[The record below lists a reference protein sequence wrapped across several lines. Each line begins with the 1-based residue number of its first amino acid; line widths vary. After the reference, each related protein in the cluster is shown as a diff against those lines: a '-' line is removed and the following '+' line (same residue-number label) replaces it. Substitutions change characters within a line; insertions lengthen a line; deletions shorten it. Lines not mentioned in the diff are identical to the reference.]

1 MSSNSCTTP
10 SRTVGWRLPRRATT
24 GQSEDLRPSPRGVVR
39 SAPGVPSPVGR
50 VLRPGEPVRRS
61 TCRGHPP
68 APILRSSPG
77 HGYARGSGSGAGS
90 GRGGMRSIWRG
101 AVSFGLVSIGVKLY
115 SATEDKDIR
124 FHQVH
129 ATDGGRVKYKRVCSI
144 DGDEVEYGDIAKGY
158 ELPDGQVVVL
168 TDEDFEELPLST
180 RREVEVLEFVD
191 QDEIDPIMFEKTYY
205 LEPEGPAA
213 RPYVLLRDA
222 LENAGQVAITKIAI
236 RQRESLAALRVRDG
250 ILVLHTMRWPDE
262 IRRPDF
268 AFLDED
274 ISVRPQELKMAEAL
288 IGSMTGAFDHTEFTD
303 DYREA
308 MTALLEA
315 KQSGGEVQTVPEL
328 EDTGGAV
335 VDLMSALRR
344 SVERARGGA
353 VADSGDDATDD
364 DAEDE
369 AQAATAP
376 ARRAPAKGTP
386 AKKAPAKKTAA
397 QKTAAEKPAAK
408 ATAATR
414 TAATSTSAKKAP
426 AAKKAADKPPAK
438 RARRSAS

>member
-1 MSSNSCTTP
+1 
-10 SRTVGWRLPRRATT
+10 
-24 GQSEDLRPSPRGVVR
+24 
-39 SAPGVPSPVGR
+39 
-50 VLRPGEPVRRS
+50 
-61 TCRGHPP
+61 
-68 APILRSSPG
+68 
-77 HGYARGSGSGAGS
+77 
-90 GRGGMRSIWRG
+90 MRSIWRG

-129 ATDGGRVKYKRVCSI
+129 AADGGRVKYKRVCSI
-144 DGDEVEYGDIAKGY
+144 DGEEVEYSDIAKGY
-158 ELPDGQVVVL
+158 ELPDGQVVIL
-168 TDEDFEELPLST
+168 TDEDFDELPLST
-180 RREVEVLEFVD
+180 RREIEVLEFVA

-205 LEPEGPAA
+205 LEPDGPAA

-250 ILVLHTMRWPDE
+250 VLVLHTMRWPDE

-268 AFLDED
+268 GFLDED

-288 IGSMTGAFDHTEFTD
+288 ISSMTGEFDAGEFTD

-315 KQSGGEVQTVPEL
+315 KQSGGEVQQVPEV

-344 SVERARGGA
+344 SVERARGGSSGA
-353 VADSGDDATDD
+353 ADA
-364 DAEDE
+364 DAEADAAE
-369 AQAATAP
+369 APDAEASE
-376 ARRAPAKGTP
+376 RAPAKRAAT
-386 AKKAPAKKTAA
+386 AKKAPAKKAAAKPAEKTTAA
-397 QKTAAEKPAAK
+397 KTGAEKPAAK
-408 ATAATR
+408 KT
-414 TAATSTSAKKAP
+414 
-426 AAKKAADKPPAK
+426 ADKPPAK
-438 RARRSAS
+438 RARRSA

>member
-1 MSSNSCTTP
+1 
-10 SRTVGWRLPRRATT
+10 
-24 GQSEDLRPSPRGVVR
+24 
-39 SAPGVPSPVGR
+39 
-50 VLRPGEPVRRS
+50 
-61 TCRGHPP
+61 
-68 APILRSSPG
+68 
-77 HGYARGSGSGAGS
+77 
-90 GRGGMRSIWRG
+90 MRSIWRG

-144 DGDEVEYGDIAKGY
+144 DGEEVEYSDIAKGY
-158 ELPDGQVVVL
+158 ELPDGQVVIL
-168 TDEDFEELPLST
+168 TDEDFDELPLST
-180 RREVEVLEFVD
+180 RREIEVLEFVD

-222 LENAGQVAITKIAI
+222 LENAGRVAITKIAI

-250 ILVLHTMRWPDE
+250 VMVLHTMRWPDE

-268 AFLDED
+268 GFLDED
-274 ISVRPQELKMAEAL
+274 ISVRPQELTMAEAL
-288 IGSMTGAFDHTEFTD
+288 IESMTGEFDPTDFTD

-315 KQSGGEVQTVPEL
+315 KQSGGQVQAVPEV

-344 SVERARGGA
+344 SVEQARGGSGA
-353 VADSGDDATDD
+353 ADAAADAA
-364 DAEDE
+364 AED
-369 AQAATAP
+369 AP
-376 ARRAPAKGTP
+376 AAASAAKAPAKRAPAKKAAP
-386 AKKAPAKKTAA
+386 ARKAPAKKAA
-397 QKTAAEKPAAK
+397 VEKPAAK
-408 ATAATR
+408 AATETAAGKP
-414 TAATSTSAKKAP
+414 ATEKKAP

-438 RARRSAS
+438 RARRSA

>member
-1 MSSNSCTTP
+1 
-10 SRTVGWRLPRRATT
+10 
-24 GQSEDLRPSPRGVVR
+24 
-39 SAPGVPSPVGR
+39 
-50 VLRPGEPVRRS
+50 
-61 TCRGHPP
+61 
-68 APILRSSPG
+68 
-77 HGYARGSGSGAGS
+77 
-90 GRGGMRSIWRG
+90 MRSIWRG

-158 ELPDGQVVVL
+158 ELPDGQVVIL

-180 RREVEVLEFVD
+180 RREIEVLEFVD

-222 LENAGQVAITKIAI
+222 LENAGQVAITKITI
-236 RQRESLAALRVRDG
+236 RQRESLAAMRVRDG

-288 IGSMTGAFDHTEFTD
+288 IGSMTGAFDPTEFTD

-328 EDTGGAV
+328 GDTGGAV

-369 AQAATAP
+369 APAATAP
-376 ARRAPAKGTP
+376 ARRAPAKRTP
-386 AKKAPAKKTAA
+386 AKKAPAKNTPAK
-397 QKTAAEKPAAK
+397 KTAAEKPAAK

-414 TAATSTSAKKAP
+414 TATTSTTAKKAP

-438 RARRSAS
+438 RARRSA

>member
-1 MSSNSCTTP
+1 
-10 SRTVGWRLPRRATT
+10 
-24 GQSEDLRPSPRGVVR
+24 
-39 SAPGVPSPVGR
+39 
-50 VLRPGEPVRRS
+50 
-61 TCRGHPP
+61 
-68 APILRSSPG
+68 
-77 HGYARGSGSGAGS
+77 
-90 GRGGMRSIWRG
+90 MRSIWRG

-144 DGDEVEYGDIAKGY
+144 DGEEVEYSDIAKGF
-158 ELPDGQVVVL
+158 ELPDGQVVIL
-168 TDEDFEELPLST
+168 TDEDFDELPLST
-180 RREVEVLEFVD
+180 RREIEVLQFVD
-191 QDEIDPIMFEKTYY
+191 QDEIDPIHFEKTYY

-250 ILVLHTMRWPDE
+250 LLVLHTMRWPDE

-268 AFLDED
+268 GFLDED

-288 IGSMTGAFDHTEFTD
+288 IASMTGEFDPSEFTD

-315 KQSGGEVQTVPEL
+315 KQSGGEVQQVPEV

-344 SVERARGGA
+344 SVERARGGSGS
-353 VADSGDDATDD
+353 DETGDDAA
-364 DAEDE
+364 AEEVPAAE
-369 AQAATAP
+369 A
-376 ARRAPAKGTP
+376 P
-386 AKKAPAKKTAA
+386 AKKAPAKKAA
-397 QKTAAEKPAAK
+397 AAKKAPAKKAAAEKPAAEK
-408 ATAATR
+408 TE
-414 TAATSTSAKKAP
+414 KKAP
-426 AAKKAADKPPAK
+426 AATKAADKPPAK
-438 RARRSAS
+438 RARRSA

>member
-1 MSSNSCTTP
+1 
-10 SRTVGWRLPRRATT
+10 
-24 GQSEDLRPSPRGVVR
+24 
-39 SAPGVPSPVGR
+39 
-50 VLRPGEPVRRS
+50 
-61 TCRGHPP
+61 
-68 APILRSSPG
+68 
-77 HGYARGSGSGAGS
+77 
-90 GRGGMRSIWRG
+90 MRSIWRG

-144 DGDEVEYGDIAKGY
+144 DGEEVEYSDIAKGY
-158 ELPDGQVVVL
+158 ELPDGQVVIL
-168 TDEDFEELPLST
+168 TDEDFEDLPLAT
-180 RREVEVLEFVD
+180 RREIEVLEFVD

-236 RQRESLAALRVRDG
+236 RQRESLAVLRIRDG
-250 ILVLHTMRWPDE
+250 VLVLHTMRWPDE

-288 IGSMTGAFDHTEFTD
+288 IGSMTGEFDPGQFTD

-315 KQSGGEVQTVPEL
+315 KQSGGEVQQVPEVP
-328 EDTGGAV
+328 DSGAAV

-344 SVERARGGA
+344 SVERARGGSA
-353 VADSGDDATDD
+353 DDADAGSDSGSDS
-364 DAEDE
+364 DE
-369 AQAATAP
+369 EAP
-376 ARRAPAKGTP
+376 AAKAPAKKAAAKKAAAAKKTP
-386 AKKAPAKKTAA
+386 AKKAAAAKKT
-397 QKTAAEKPAAK
+397 TAGSG
-408 ATAATR
+408 T
-414 TAATSTSAKKAP
+414 
-426 AAKKAADKPPAK
+426 AAKKTADKPPAK
-438 RARRSAS
+438 RARRSA

>member
-1 MSSNSCTTP
+1 
-10 SRTVGWRLPRRATT
+10 
-24 GQSEDLRPSPRGVVR
+24 
-39 SAPGVPSPVGR
+39 
-50 VLRPGEPVRRS
+50 
-61 TCRGHPP
+61 
-68 APILRSSPG
+68 
-77 HGYARGSGSGAGS
+77 
-90 GRGGMRSIWRG
+90 MRSIWRG

-115 SATEDKDIR
+115 TATEDKDIR

-144 DGDEVEYGDIAKGY
+144 DGEEVEYSDIAKGY
-158 ELPDGQVVVL
+158 ELPDGQVVIL
-168 TDEDFEELPLST
+168 TDEDFDELPLST
-180 RREVEVLEFVD
+180 RREIEVLEFVD

-205 LEPEGPAA
+205 LEPDGPAA

-250 ILVLHTMRWPDE
+250 VLVLHTMRWPDE

-288 IGSMTGAFDHTEFTD
+288 ISSMTGEFDPDEFSD

-315 KQSGGEVQTVPEL
+315 KQSGGEVQQVPEVP
-328 EDTGGAV
+328 DSGAAV

-344 SVERARGGA
+344 SVERARGGGA
-353 VADSGDDATDD
+353 DADSTGDDAGEKPAE
-364 DAEDE
+364 DAEP
-369 AQAATAP
+369 AAKAP
-376 ARRAPAKGTP
+376 ARKAAAAKKAP
-386 AKKAPAKKTAA
+386 AKKAPAKKAA
-397 QKTAAEKPAAK
+397 ASTSAAAKKTAES
-408 ATAATR
+408 TAGKD
-414 TAATSTSAKKAP
+414 TAATSTGAKKT
-426 AAKKAADKPPAK
+426 AADKPPAK
-438 RARRSAS
+438 RARRSA

>member
-1 MSSNSCTTP
+1 
-10 SRTVGWRLPRRATT
+10 
-24 GQSEDLRPSPRGVVR
+24 
-39 SAPGVPSPVGR
+39 
-50 VLRPGEPVRRS
+50 
-61 TCRGHPP
+61 
-68 APILRSSPG
+68 
-77 HGYARGSGSGAGS
+77 
-90 GRGGMRSIWRG
+90 MRSIWRG

-144 DGDEVEYGDIAKGY
+144 DGEEVEYADIAKGY
-158 ELPDGQVVVL
+158 ELPSGEVVIL
-168 TDEDFEELPLST
+168 TDEDFEDLPLST
-180 RREVEVLEFVD
+180 RREIEVLEFVD

-205 LEPEGPAA
+205 LEPDGPAA

-262 IRRPDF
+262 IRTPDF

-274 ISVRPQELKMAEAL
+274 IAVRPQELKMAEAL
-288 IGSMTGAFDHTEFTD
+288 IGSMTSEFDPTSFTD

-315 KQSGGEVQTVPEL
+315 KQSGGEVQQVP
-328 EDTGGAV
+328 DASDDGAAV

-353 VADSGDDATDD
+353 AADDAPA
-364 DAEDE
+364 AEE
-369 AQAATAP
+369 QAPT
-376 ARRAPAKGTP
+376 
-386 AKKAPAKKTAA
+386 AKKAPAKRAPARKAPAKEAAAKRATAGTADDDAPAKPTARKTAA
-397 QKTAAEKPAAK
+397 KKTTAEKSPG
-408 ATAATR
+408 
-414 TAATSTSAKKAP
+414 
-426 AAKKAADKPPAK
+426 ADKPPAK
-438 RARRSAS
+438 RARRSA

>member
-1 MSSNSCTTP
+1 
-10 SRTVGWRLPRRATT
+10 
-24 GQSEDLRPSPRGVVR
+24 
-39 SAPGVPSPVGR
+39 
-50 VLRPGEPVRRS
+50 
-61 TCRGHPP
+61 
-68 APILRSSPG
+68 
-77 HGYARGSGSGAGS
+77 
-90 GRGGMRSIWRG
+90 MRSIWRG

-144 DGDEVEYGDIAKGY
+144 DGEEVEYSDIAKGY
-158 ELPDGQVVVL
+158 ELPDGQVVIL
-168 TDEDFEELPLST
+168 TDEDFDDLPLST
-180 RREVEVLEFVD
+180 RREIEVLEFVD

-205 LEPEGPAA
+205 LEPDGPAA

-250 ILVLHTMRWPDE
+250 VLVLHTMRWPDE

-288 IGSMTGAFDHTEFTD
+288 IGSMTGEFDPSQFTD

-315 KQSGGEVQTVPEL
+315 KQSGGEVQQVPEVP
-328 EDTGGAV
+328 DSGAAV

-353 VADSGDDATDD
+353 AD
-364 DAEDE
+364 DE
-369 AQAATAP
+369 RRRRGPGGRGARPRRRPGEEGGAGEEGAGQEGGARRRRPRRARPPRRRRRRRTSHRPSAPAAAPDVPRRPAGGP
-376 ARRAPAKGTP
+376 ARRVPRQAGPRADGRAGAGRRQRAAGRERRHLRRPGAPHAPRAGPASGCTGTCGWSG
-386 AKKAPAKKTAA
+386 TA
-397 QKTAAEKPAAK
+397 
-408 ATAATR
+408 
-414 TAATSTSAKKAP
+414 S
-426 AAKKAADKPPAK
+426 
-438 RARRSAS
+438 